1 MHPLDRKLVRDL
13 WRLRG
18 QVAAISMVVAS
29 GVAVLIMFLS
39 ALEALDET
47 AAAYYERYRFAH
59 VFATVKRAPERLRT
73 RIAAIPGVQWA
84 ETRVV
89 KFATLDV
96 AGFQEPIMGQVV
108 SIDPR
113 NASDLNRLVMR
124 AGRRVGPKK
133 PNEVVI
139 NEPFAKAHK
148 LTPGDRLTALLN
160 GKRRVLTVVGVAL
173 SPEFVY
179 AIGPGTLM
187 PDKKRYGILWMDR
200 DVLEAA
206 FDLDGAFNA
215 VALTVT
221 RGTNSQSVIDRLD
234 QILARYGGVGAIA
247 RKDQISN
254 WFLMNEIEQLRS
266 MSGVLPPVFLV
277 VAAFLANMVLA
288 RLIAVERAEIGLLK
302 AFGYSSWA
310 VGWHYAKLVLAM
322 ALVGIVM
329 GWAIGYWL
337 GYTIT
342 RTYAGF
348 FNFPFL
354 LYRPSAGPFATA
366 ALVSLGATLAGAAGA
381 VRRAA
386 KLPPA
391 EAMRPPAPPAYHDG
405 ILGRSRFAHDGL
417 GRWLDQP
424 TRIILRQ
431 IARWPGRSFLT
442 SMGIGVSIALLIAS
456 LQWLDAIDHMVRV
469 YFNEAQHQ
477 DVTVVLDEAR
487 STRIIGGFKRLPGV
501 MAVELV
507 RTVSVRFRNGHRSHR
522 ETILGIR
529 PDARLVPVYDAG
541 GKVVPVPE
549 NGLLMSTKLAEV
561 LGVRLGDTVTVE
573 VLEGRRPVRR
583 IPVAALFETYIGTP
597 AYMNAAAVHRMMRER
612 PVANLVY
619 LRADS
624 REYPALYRELKRIP
638 VVTGSILRQA
648 AVDLFNQTMAET
660 LWISISFFIT
670 FACIMAFGVV
680 YNSARIA
687 LSERGRELATLRVI
701 GFTKLEIGYI
711 LLGEIAMITLV
722 ALPLGCVLGRM
733 LSMFIVSDMETELF
747 RVPLAIEISTFGTS
761 VAIGLAA
768 TIVSVAVV
776 SRRLGRLDLIAV
788 LKTRE

>member
-1 MHPLDRKLVRDL
+1 MHPLDRKLLRDL

-47 AAAYYERYRFAH
+47 AAAYYERYRFAE
-59 VFATVKRAPERLRT
+59 VFATVKRAPERLHG
-73 RIAAIPGVQWA
+73 RIAAIPGVQWV

-89 KFATLDV
+89 KFATVDV
-96 AGFQEPIMGQVV
+96 AGFEEPIMGQIV
-108 SIDPR
+108 SIEPH
-113 NASDLNRLVMR
+113 NAANLNRLVMR
-124 AGRRVGPKK
+124 AGRHVTPKK
-133 PNEVVI
+133 PNEVI
-139 NEPFAKAHK
+139 LNEPFANAHK
-148 LTPGDRLTALLN
+148 LKLGGKVTVLLN
-160 GKRRVLTVVGVAL
+160 GKRRALTVVGIAL
-173 SPEFVY
+173 SPEYVY

-187 PDKKRYGILWMDR
+187 PDKKRFAILWMDR

-206 FDLDGAFNA
+206 FNLDNAFND
-215 VALTVT
+215 VTLTLV
-221 RGTNSQSVIDRLD
+221 RGTNPQSVIDRLD
-234 QILARYGGVGAIA
+234 QMIARYGGVGAYA

-254 WFLMNEIEQLRS
+254 WFLMNEIKQLRS
-266 MSGVLPPVFLV
+266 MAGVLPTVFLA
-277 VAAFLANMVLA
+277 VAAFLANTVLA
-288 RLIAVERAEIGLLK
+288 RLIAVERGEIGLLK

-322 ALVGIVM
+322 ALVGILL
-329 GWAIGYWL
+329 GWAIGYAL
-337 GYTIT
+337 GHTIT
-342 RTYAGF
+342 KTYANF

-354 LYRPSAGPFATA
+354 VYRPSAWPFAAA

-391 EAMRPPAPPAYHDG
+391 EAMRPQAPPVYRDG
-405 ILGRSRFAHDGL
+405 FLGRRRFTHDGL

-431 IARWPGRSFLT
+431 ISRWPGRSFLT
-442 SMGIGVSIALLIAS
+442 SMGIGVSIALLITS

-469 YFNEAQHQ
+469 YFNQAQHQ
-477 DVTVVLDEAR
+477 DITVALDEAR
-487 STRIIGGFKRLPGV
+487 STRIVGGFKRLPGV
-501 MAVELV
+501 IAVEPL
-507 RTVSVRFRNGHRSHR
+507 RTLHVRFRNGHLSKR
-522 ETILGIR
+522 ESIFGIR
-529 PDARLVPVYDAG
+529 RNARLFPAYDASG
-541 GKVVPVPE
+541 RVVPVPE
-549 NGLLMSTKLAEV
+549 AGLLMSTKLAQVLEV
-561 LGVRLGDTVTVE
+561 KPGDTVTVE

-583 IPVAALFETYIGTP
+583 VQVAGLFETYIGTP
-597 AYMNAAAVHRMMRER
+597 AYMNVAAMNRIMRER
-612 PVANLVY
+612 PVANVVY
-619 LRADS
+619 LRADPRRYS
-624 REYPALYRELKRIP
+624 ALYKALKEIP
-638 VVTGSILRQA
+638 VVTGAILRQA

-660 LWISISFFIT
+660 LWISISFFVT
-670 FACIMAFGVV
+670 FACVMAFGVV

-711 LLGEIAMITLV
+711 LLGEIAVITLV
-722 ALPLGCVLGRM
+722 ALPLGCVLGQM
-733 LSMFIVSDMETELF
+733 LSALIVSDMETELF
-747 RVPLAIEISTFGTS
+747 RVPLVIDAATFGT
-761 VAIGLAA
+761 ALLIGVGA
-768 TIVSVAVV
+768 TVVSAAVV

>member
-1 MHPLDRKLVRDL
+1 MRVLDRKLLRDL

-18 QVAAISMVVAS
+18 QVAAMSMVVAS

-39 ALEALDET
+39 ALEALDDT
-47 AAAYYERYRFAH
+47 AAAYYERYRFAQ

-89 KFATLDV
+89 KFATIDV
-96 AGFQEPIMGQVV
+96 AGFEEPIMGQVV
-108 SIDPR
+108 SIDPH
-113 NASDLNRLVMR
+113 NASDLNRLVIR
-124 AGRRVGPKK
+124 AGRRVTPKN
-133 PNEVVI
+133 PSEVIV

-148 LTPGDRLTALLN
+148 LNLGDRLTALLN
-160 GKRRVLTVVGVAL
+160 GKRRVLTVVGIAL

-187 PDKKRYGILWMDR
+187 PDKKRYAILWMDR
-200 DVLEAA
+200 DVLAAA
-206 FDLDGAFNA
+206 FNLESAFND
-215 VALTVT
+215 VALSLS
-221 RGTNSQSVIDRLD
+221 RGTDPQGVIDRLD
-234 QILARYGGVGAIA
+234 NILARYGGIGAYPRA
-247 RKDQISN
+247 DQISN
-254 WFLMNEIEQLRS
+254 WFLMNEIKQLRS
-266 MSGVLPPVFLV
+266 MARVLPTVFLA

-288 RLIAVERAEIGLLK
+288 RLIAVERGEIGLLK
-302 AFGYSSWA
+302 AFGYSSWG

-322 ALVGIVM
+322 TLLGIAI
-329 GWAIGYWL
+329 GWVIGYWL

-342 RTYAGF
+342 RTYADF

-354 LYRPSAGPFATA
+354 LYRPSAWPFAAA

-386 KLPPA
+386 KQPPA
-391 EAMRPPAPPAYHDG
+391 EAMRPPAPPAYHNG
-405 ILGRSRFAHDGL
+405 WLGRSGLAHDGI

-431 IARWPGRSFLT
+431 VARWPGRSFLT
-442 SMGIGVSIALLIAS
+442 SMGIGVSIALLIVS
-456 LQWLDAIDHMVRV
+456 LQWLDAINHMVRV

-477 DVTVVLDEAR
+477 DITVVLDEAR
-487 STRIIGGFKRLPGV
+487 STRIVGGFKRLPGV
-501 MAVELV
+501 MAVEPV
-507 RTVSVRFRNGHRSHR
+507 RTVRVRFRHGHRSHR
-522 ETILGIR
+522 ESIFGIR
-529 PDARLVPVYDAG
+529 PDARLAPVYDAG
-541 GKVVPVPE
+541 GTVIPVPE
-549 NGLLMSTKLAEV
+549 DGLLMSTKLAEV
-561 LGVRLGDTVTVE
+561 LGVRSGDTVTVE

-597 AYMNAAAVHRMMRER
+597 AYMNAGAVHRMMRER

-619 LRADS
+619 MRVDPRQHS
-624 REYPALYRELKRIP
+624 ALYRALKSIP
-638 VVTGSILRQA
+638 VVTGSILRKA

-722 ALPLGCVLGRM
+722 ALPIGCVLGRLLAGM
-733 LSMFIVSDMETELF
+733 IVGDLETELF
-747 RVPLAIEISTFGTS
+747 RVPLAIEAFTYGISIT
-761 VAIGLAA
+761 IGLAA
-768 TIVSVAVV
+768 TVVSAAVV
-776 SRRLGRLDLIAV
+776 SRRLDRLDLIAV

>member
-1 MHPLDRKLVRDL
+1 MHPLDRKLLRDL

-39 ALEALDET
+39 ALEALDDT
-47 AAAYYERYRFAH
+47 AAAYYERYRFAE
-59 VFATVKRAPERLRT
+59 VFATVKRAPERLRS
-73 RIAAIPGVQWA
+73 RIAAIPGVQWV

-89 KFATLDV
+89 KYATIDV
-96 AGFQEPIMGQVV
+96 ASFEEPIMGQIV
-108 SIDPR
+108 SIDPHS
-113 NASDLNRLVMR
+113 ASDLNRLVMR
-124 AGRRVGPKK
+124 AGRRVTPKK
-133 PNEVVI
+133 PNEVI
-139 NEPFAKAHK
+139 LNEPFAKAHK
-148 LTPGDRLTALLN
+148 LKLGDKVTALLN
-160 GKRRVLTVVGVAL
+160 GKRRALTVVGIAL

-187 PDKKRYGILWMDR
+187 PDKKRYAILWMDR

-206 FDLDGAFNA
+206 FNLDSAFND
-215 VALTVT
+215 VALTLV
-221 RGTNSQSVIDRLD
+221 RGTNPQSVIDRLD
-234 QILARYGGVGAIA
+234 KLLARYGGVGAFA

-254 WFLMNEIEQLRS
+254 WFLMNEIKQLRS
-266 MSGVLPPVFLV
+266 MAGVLPTVFLA

-288 RLIAVERAEIGLLK
+288 RLIAVERGEIGLLK

-310 VGWHYAKLVLAM
+310 IGWHYAKLVLAM
-322 ALVGIVM
+322 ALIGILL
-329 GWAIGYWL
+329 GWVIGYWL
-337 GYTIT
+337 GHTIT
-342 RTYAGF
+342 QTYADF

-354 LYRPSAGPFATA
+354 LYRPSPWPFAVG

-391 EAMRPPAPPAYHDG
+391 EAMRPPAPPAYHDRL
-405 ILGRSRFAHDGL
+405 LGRGRLAEAGL

-431 IARWPGRSFLT
+431 ITRWPGRAFLT
-442 SMGIGVSIALLIAS
+442 SMGIGVSIALLITS

-469 YFNEAQHQ
+469 YFNQAQHQ
-477 DVTVVLDEAR
+477 DVTVALDEAR
-487 STRIIGGFKRLPGV
+487 STRIVGGFKRLPGV
-501 MAVELV
+501 MAVEPMRSLH
-507 RTVSVRFRNGHRSHR
+507 VRFRNGHLSKR
-522 ETILGIR
+522 ESIFGIR
-529 PDARLVPVYDAG
+529 RDARLFPAFDAA
-541 GKVVPVPE
+541 GKVVPVPKE
-549 NGLLMSTKLAEV
+549 GLLMSTKLARV
-561 LGVRLGDTVTVE
+561 LELRPGDMVTVE
-573 VLEGRRPVRR
+573 VLEGRRPVQRVR
-583 IPVAALFETYIGTP
+583 VVALFETYIGTP
-597 AYMNAAAVHRMMRER
+597 AYMNITAVNRMMRER
-612 PVANLVY
+612 PVANIVY

-624 REYPALYRELKRIP
+624 RQYSALYKSLKEIP
-638 VVTGSILRQA
+638 VVVGSILRKA

-660 LWISISFFIT
+660 LWISISFFVT

-711 LLGEIAMITLV
+711 LLGEIAIITLV
-722 ALPLGCVLGRM
+722 ALPLGCLLGQM
-733 LSMFIVSDMETELF
+733 LSALIVSDMETELY
-747 RVPLAIEISTFGTS
+747 RVPLVIYAATFGTAL
-761 VAIGLAA
+761 AIGLVA
-768 TIVSVAVV
+768 TVVSAAVV